1 MAIFCSVIPFPG
13 LIYIASSLVRARHCR
28 LLSPD
33 RFFVTCNVPMTLSS
47 SAVHKVAVII
57 LNPKV
62 ALNIH
67 SLWHKIINF
76 FVFYK
81 WVYSEDSDYLGS

>member
-1 MAIFCSVIPFPG
+1 MAVFCSVIPFPG
-13 LIYIASSLVRARHCR
+13 VIYVASSLVRARHCR

-33 RFFVTCNVPMTLSS
+33 CFFVTSNVAMTLSS
-47 SAVHKVAVII
+47 SAVQKVAVII

-67 SLWHKIINF
+67 CGIKL
-76 FVFYK
+76 
-81 WVYSEDSDYLGS
+81 